1 MFRVLDTEGNF
12 IQEFPSWNKADAFRQ
27 LNGRPDWRIKSP
39 ITRESTYRQQ
49 VAVRFVKEQLGICF
63 TGDIKDF
70 KECSKFLNMYLDEA
84 KRQQE
89 EEYIPEDL
97 LADYADACGI
107 EV

>member
-1 MFRVLDTEGNF
+1 
-12 IQEFPSWNKADAFRQ
+12 
-27 LNGRPDWRIKSP
+27 
-39 ITRESTYRQQ
+39 
-49 VAVRFVKEQLGICF
+49 
-63 TGDIKDF
+63 
-70 KECSKFLNMYLDEA
+70 MYLDEA